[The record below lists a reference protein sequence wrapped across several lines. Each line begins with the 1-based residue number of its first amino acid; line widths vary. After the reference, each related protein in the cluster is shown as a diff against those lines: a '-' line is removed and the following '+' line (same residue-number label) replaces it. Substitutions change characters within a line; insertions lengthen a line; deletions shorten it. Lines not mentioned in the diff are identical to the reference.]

1 MDDFVKHENRI
12 PVTQIT
18 GKTMTIHPEI
28 VDHSPMS
35 PRSCHPQLGVA
46 VRHLPEGHLVY
57 AWAVDQRRQQ
67 MNNNK
72 SGETIKA
79 RGRSMDIST
88 IFIE

>member
-1 MDDFVKHENRI
+1 
-12 PVTQIT
+12 
-18 GKTMTIHPEI
+18 
-28 VDHSPMS
+28 MS